1 MPTLQFY
8 NSQFFILHY
17 FWYWWALPI
26 SLIGVQFCSLSAMP
40 TLQLSQFSILHS
52 TLFLVLVG
60 IAHFIDRGSILIFL
74 SNAHPTILAT
84 QFLILNSSFYIIF
97 GIGGHCPFHG
107 SAFNFDLYQQCP
119 PYNSKF

>member
-1 MPTLQFY
+1 
-8 NSQFFILHY
+8 
-17 FWYWWALPI
+17 
-26 SLIGVQFCSLSAMP
+26 MP

-74 SNAHPTILAT
+74 SNAHPTIIS
-84 QFLILNSSFYIIF
+84 ILNSSFYIIF

-107 SAFNFDLYQQCP
+107 SAFNFDLSKQCP
-119 PYNSKF
+119 PYDYRDSILNSQFFILHYFWYWWALPISWFGVQF